1 MKNMFNSIKNFFVQG
16 VYLPSQERGLFPYVR
31 TTNPLIVMND
41 KR

>member
-1 MKNMFNSIKNFFVQG
+1 MKNMLDSIKNFFVQG

-31 TTNPLIVMND
+31 TTNPLIVMSD